1 MLKKFL
7 GNVYDEPR
15 NKSDFGATSPGNIWS
30 SRNQSQTS
38 LIIKEPITLC
48 NLVLLLPIYTYIY
61 VQYTAGSGWL
71 VRLFLMWTTSIKGRH
86 IKYLTEV
93 CAFSL
98 VVHFWLIWEESYLL
112 FHISMEFTGSRY
124 NGETQ
129 NGKWVT
135 EPGHGI
141 RTSGPMDSTA
151 VSVVWL
157 I

>member
-1 MLKKFL
+1 MFMM
-7 GNVYDEPR
+7 
-15 NKSDFGATSPGNIWS
+15 
-30 SRNQSQTS
+30 SQGINPT
-38 LIIKEPITLC
+38 
-48 NLVLLLPIYTYIY
+48 LVLRLRGTFDLPEIKAKHLWSLRNRLHYVTLYYYCLYTHIY

-71 VRLFLMWTTSIKGRH
+71 VRLFLIWTTSIKGRH

-98 VVHFWLIWEESYLL
+98 VVRFWLIWEESYLL
-112 FHISMEFTGSRY
+112 IHISMEFTGSRY

-135 EPGHGI
+135 EPGHGN

-151 VSVVWL
+151 VLVVWL